1 MRTKLWIGVGAFV
14 IAKSG
19 QAVIG
24 DAAAK
29 PLSPPAQQVGEGEGE
44 GEGEGRRVV
53 RSGKARHAV
62 TSPRRARAV
71 QQQRGQRGEGEYE
84 GGENERGEGGENE
97 GGEGER

>member
-1 MRTKLWIGVGAFV
+1 MRTKLWMRVGAFV
-14 IAKSG
+14 IAQSG

-29 PLSPPAQQVGEGEGE
+29 PMPSPAQQVGEGEGE

-62 TSPRRARAV
+62 TSLRRVRAV